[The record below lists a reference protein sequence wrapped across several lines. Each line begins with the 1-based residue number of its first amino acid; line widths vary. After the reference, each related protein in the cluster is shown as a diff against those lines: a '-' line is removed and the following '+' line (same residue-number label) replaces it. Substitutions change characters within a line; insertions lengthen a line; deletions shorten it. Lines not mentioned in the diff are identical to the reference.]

1 MSRGNN
7 SAKQSIS
14 TSITV
19 IDIPAA
25 PGALNALADALV
37 LQTGGAEL
45 AAALEVAYTVR
56 TASQPRRV
64 HSERLAREEAQL
76 RERLAA
82 IDRER
87 AA

>member
-1 MSRGNN
+1 MR
-7 SAKQSIS
+7 QPIT
-14 TSITV
+14 TSITI

-25 PGALNALADALV
+25 PEALNALGDALV
-37 LQTGGAEL
+37 LEDGGQAL

-56 TASQPRRV
+56 AACHPRRV
-64 HSERLAREEAQL
+64 QSERLAREEAQL
-76 RERLAA
+76 RQRLAA

>member
-1 MSRGNN
+1 MRPVL
-7 SAKQSIS
+7 S
-14 TSITV
+14 TAITV

-25 PGALNALADALV
+25 PDALNALADAQV
-37 LQTGGAEL
+37 LQAGGAAL

-56 TASQPRRV
+56 AASHPRRV
-64 HSERLAREEAQL
+64 QSERLAREEAQL